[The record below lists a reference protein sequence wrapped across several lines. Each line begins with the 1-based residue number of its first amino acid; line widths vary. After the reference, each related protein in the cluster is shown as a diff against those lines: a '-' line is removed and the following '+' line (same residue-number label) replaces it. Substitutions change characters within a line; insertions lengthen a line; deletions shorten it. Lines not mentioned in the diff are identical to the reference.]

1 MFHGHGSGAVRSA
14 GGPPRGRRMQRG
26 RRASQSVGRPARRE
40 MGQMR
45 SVSWRE
51 RSPRRGQRWSSERTG
66 RAPRRQSEGWRGPSP
81 RRARSPRRRSPVRT
95 GMPGVRSRRSRS
107 PSRRRSEGRRA
118 RRESP
123 AGVRVSRHGRS
134 PRRRTA
140 PQKRPRQESEVAQ
153 RVCVRTEVEGSSRV
167 EAVSA
172 AVQRTSEEV
181 HVVIGEPEE
190 KVVVAVEKVQKER
203 RVVTVE
209 ERAEEERRVV
219 AVEERA
225 GEEKESGGDRTA
237 ALCVICG
244 VSKNRLRRHVES
256 MHLPC
261 FFRPEFS
268 CWKCEWAECS
278 SLHLSKR
285 HWEKHVDEGN
295 FTDERLP
302 TWCKSVKEIFELIAC
317 KLGRSPESLGRFVQ
331 GRGWLN
337 NMEPTVSVSR
347 EMLGKQLAAYWRG
360 TVENVAT
367 PSPCDVAAVL
377 QWRVMMRLLAELP
390 EEARAQVRQ
399 APLLGDAEG
408 EMLRSMAIDGHCHLE
423 LMRRRFSLNSTL
435 ESLLGTL
442 AVNHASP
449 VMSGLE
455 AVVTNAVFREEW
467 DTTML
472 DFIGDIRVLKTWGVH
487 SKAVRDVNW
496 QWIERKMASLECI
509 ETARDMTLQEEVF
522 NRQVR
527 IAQRLDK
534 SLILHLRGL
543 NAKTTSALYGW
554 ALALITPVLK
564 KRHKIYRH
572 SFSAGLAE
580 FQLWYRSFSNLL
592 VGCSWLTTSDFSRMD
607 LLRVLPTTVI
617 ALETDSPHLSSR
629 VGVVNS
635 PYRVYEQAAAIGEIR
650 NLPTSTVL
658 ECSNRALRQFYA
670 LWIGPRERF
679 LTWVNEKNENE
690 TRMDKLHIIP
700 TLLWI
705 FGSNFSGIFET
716 D

>member
-1 MFHGHGSGAVRSA
+1 
-14 GGPPRGRRMQRG
+14 
-26 RRASQSVGRPARRE
+26 
-40 MGQMR
+40 MR

-66 RAPRRQSEGWRGPSP
+66 RAPRRQSEGWRGSSP
-81 RRARSPRRRSPVRT
+81 RKARSPRRRSPVRT
-95 GMPGVRSRRSRS
+95 GMPRVRSRRSRS

-123 AGVRVSRHGRS
+123 PGVRVSRHGRS

-172 AVQRTSEEV
+172 AVQRSSEEV

-190 KVVVAVEKVQKER
+190 KVVVAVEKVQEER

-256 MHLPC
+256 MHLPW

-302 TWCKSVKEIFELIAC
+302 TWCKSVKKIFELIAC

-331 GRGWLN
+331 ERGWLD

-377 QWRVMMRLLAELP
+377 HWRVMMRLLAELP

-408 EMLRSMAIDGHCHLE
+408 EMLRSVAIDGHCHLE
-423 LMRRRFSLNSTL
+423 LMRRRFSLNNTL
-435 ESLLGTL
+435 EGLLGTL

-467 DTTML
+467 DTTMP
-472 DFIGDIRVLKTWGVH
+472 DFIGDIQVLKTWGVH
-487 SKAVRDVNW
+487 PKAVRDVNW
-496 QWIERKMASLECI
+496 QWIERKMASPECI
-509 ETARDMTLQEEVF
+509 AVGECGLDETARDMTLQEEVF
-522 NRQVR
+522 NCQVR

-534 SLILHLRGL
+534 PLILHLRGL
-543 NAKTTSALYGW
+543 NARTTSALYGR
-554 ALALITPVLK
+554 ALALVTPVLK
-564 KRHKIYRH
+564 KRHKIYLH

-580 FQLWYRSFSNLL
+580 FQLWYRCFSNLL
-592 VGCSWLTTSDFSRMD
+592 VGCSWLTTSDISRMD

-635 PYRVYEQAAAIGEIR
+635 PYRVYEQAAAIGELR

-679 LTWVNEKNENE
+679 LTWVNERSENE
-690 TRMDKLHIIP
+690 TRMDKLHVIP

-705 FGSNFSGIFET
+705 FGFNFSGIFET